1 MRTRLSPVFI
11 SLFVFLSAFTV
22 LLSLSIFLKAVRVP
36 NGNVSNISNS
46 SELNDSGTPTNES
59 TMIPYDSETDETL
72 EQTPELQSE
81 NRAAASCSYRPS
93 LDQTDQDDYTIEGFQ
108 WRSSHAYKKTKV
120 NRLTLQ
126 LSEISAVMSMA
137 SLFGPEVHLDISKL
151 RRIRSEDFEW
161 STTIVLARRPEVRA
175 AVEEGLAVIT
185 GKVVLCTQGGLRD
198 EV

>member
-11 SLFVFLSAFTV
+11 SLFVLLSALTV
-22 LLSLSIFLKAVRVP
+22 LLSLSIFFKAVLVS
-36 NGNVSNISNS
+36 NGNISDISHS
-46 SELNDSGTPTNES
+46 SELNDSGTSANES
-59 TMIPYDSETDETL
+59 TLIPHDSETDENL

-81 NRAAASCSYRPS
+81 NRAAASCSYKPS
-93 LDQTDQDDYTIEGFQ
+93 VDQTDKDDYTIEGFQ

-151 RRIRSEDFEW
+151 RRIHSEDFEW
-161 STTIVLARRPEVRA
+161 STTIDLARKPEVRA
-175 AVEEGLAVIT
+175 AIEEGLAIIT